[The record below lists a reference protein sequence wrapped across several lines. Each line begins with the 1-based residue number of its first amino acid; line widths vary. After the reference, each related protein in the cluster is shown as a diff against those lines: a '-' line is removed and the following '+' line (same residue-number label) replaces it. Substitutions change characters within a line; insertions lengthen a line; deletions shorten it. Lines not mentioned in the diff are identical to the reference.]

1 MGRHALNSEEFAE
14 WLFEQEGFVVIGSK
28 DGVVNIKTSVDL
40 EEAADLVEVAYH
52 MTQHALEG
60 GDPKDLMNLH

>member
-1 MGRHALNSEEFAE
+1 MGRHTLNSEEFGE

-40 EEAADLVEVAYH
+40 EEAAILVE
-52 MTQHALEG
+52 LRII
-60 GDPKDLMNLH
+60 